1 MIDAGNSKWMFVS
14 SKQNA
19 GRIVS
24 CINWQV
30 VSLPFICEPA
40 ALCPI
45 GMQDHTSQG
54 ATLYLAS
61 TLLNKLED
69 GVYGSEE
76 DVNTF
81 AQYRRS
87 VHYEYGFFQLFDQTA
102 DQSQQHCLF
111 SLTVGSK

>member
-1 MIDAGNSKWMFVS
+1 MS
-14 SKQNA
+14 SKHNL
-19 GRIVS
+19 GKIPRS
-24 CINWQV
+24 INRQV
-30 VSLPFICEPA
+30 LSLRFICEPA

-45 GMQDHTSQG
+45 CMQGRTSQG
-54 ATLYLAS
+54 TTLYFAS

-76 DVNTF
+76 YVNRF

-102 DQSQQHCLF
+102 DQSQ
-111 SLTVGSK
+111 